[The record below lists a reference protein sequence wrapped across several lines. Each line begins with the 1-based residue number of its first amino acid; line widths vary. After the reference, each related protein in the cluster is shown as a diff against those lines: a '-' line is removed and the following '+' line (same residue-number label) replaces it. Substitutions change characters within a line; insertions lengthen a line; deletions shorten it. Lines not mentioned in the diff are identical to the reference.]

1 MIFTVKRQATYKLDK
16 ESLKAFKEG
25 MLAYLEDE
33 MYEAEE
39 LKENEDFTYII
50 EDIPDDIVE
59 EALKHAIQDAF
70 EDPQYYQGGITL
82 DDYFESVGLDCS
94 EEDVR
99 DCIYEAVALWREEIE
114 EE

>member
-16 ESLKAFKEG
+16 ESLKAFKES
-25 MLAYLEDE
+25 MLEYLKGE

-39 LKENEDFTYII
+39 LKEDEDFTYTV
-50 EDIPDDIVE
+50 EDISDDIVE
-59 EALKHAIQDAF
+59 EALQYAIQGAF

-99 DCIYEAVALWREEIE
+99 DCIYEAVALWREDME